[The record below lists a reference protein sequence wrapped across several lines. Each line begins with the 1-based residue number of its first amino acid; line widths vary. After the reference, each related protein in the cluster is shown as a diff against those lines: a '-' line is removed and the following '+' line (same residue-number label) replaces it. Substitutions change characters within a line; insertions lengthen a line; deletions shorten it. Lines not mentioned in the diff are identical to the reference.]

1 VTSDYLD
8 SISLSFVQLGRG
20 SPVVV
25 LHGFAGSAAAMFGV
39 TDALAPH
46 HEVMTIDLV
55 GHGRSPKPEGA
66 AHYEHERV
74 VEALDDVI
82 VDTGLARTH
91 LLGYSMG
98 GRIALSYA
106 VAHRDRLR
114 SVVLVSASAGIADA
128 TLRAKRRRD
137 DEALADRIEQEGLG
151 WFVDYWMRL
160 PLLQP
165 RSELGASLSARARS
179 QRMDNDPHALANVLR
194 GLGPGVLPS
203 ALDHLDDLDLPV
215 AVIAGEHDMRY
226 RAVAADLVGRL
237 HRGVHHVVP
246 DAGHA
251 PQLDNPTGLAA
262 AVLPFLRDVDAGVGA

>member
-1 VTSDYLD
+1 MTSDHLD

-25 LHGFAGSAAAMFGV
+25 LHGFTGSAAAMFGV

-46 HEVMTIDLV
+46 HKVMTIDLV

-137 DEALADRIEQEGLG
+137 DEALADRIEQDGLG
-151 WFVDYWMRL
+151 WFVDYWMSL

-203 ALDHLDDLDLPV
+203 VRDHLGDLDLPV

-246 DAGHA
+246 DAGYA
-251 PQLDNPTGLAA
+251 PQFDNPTGLAA